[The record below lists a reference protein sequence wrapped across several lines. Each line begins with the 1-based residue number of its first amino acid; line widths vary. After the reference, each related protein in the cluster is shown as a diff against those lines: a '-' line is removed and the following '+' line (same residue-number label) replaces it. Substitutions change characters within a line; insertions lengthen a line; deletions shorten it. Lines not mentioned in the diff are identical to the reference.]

1 MSNSTTTNTAIKL
14 WLKILPVVVLLLIAA
29 ASTVILSY
37 VLNSDATG
45 DEISEEDQIELF
57 MYTETHPHL
66 RLAYTRANSDG
77 VITEDERDAIMD
89 RIIEA
94 MKRGTPSS
102 N

>member
-14 WLKILPVVVLLLIAA
+14 WLKILPLVVLLLIAA
-29 ASTVILSY
+29 ASTTILSY
-37 VLNSDATG
+37 VLSSDAAG
-45 DEISEEDQIELF
+45 DEISEEDQIERF

-89 RIIEA
+89 SIIEA
-94 MKRGTPSS
+94 MKRGKPSAR
-102 N
+102 